1 MYYSEEKVWR
11 KVSFPPGVTAGQAR
25 DICMLRFNVWHRVM
39 ERDMELCSTGDG
51 GNSAG
56 GGSGMANASM
66 CIGGNAGS
74 VRELYGLYWPGG
86 GQWLD
91 SLTLMSKY
99 ALRSGDILELQDV
112 GAFIPTPVEV
122 TKSIMEVEHSRTVQS
137 MTVTSK
143 PSLADSLGASGMA
156 ESQVHYLFTKDLSSS
171 WRLCWLELQDHVL
184 VCSKKR
190 GCRTA
195 PLVRIHLAR
204 GFKLVDGE
212 GRRQAGAGAGAGDR
226 RVVGADR
233 ESSDSSS
240 ASSSMASILGLAAR
254 QPLGGDGAPL
264 IIKCDGQVHVFCT
277 LSAVD
282 YDCWRR
288 ALQSEQ
294 GCGASAGGGGSS
306 VDRGWAAPPSIAA
319 PGVPQPWSAASSASS
334 IADRPRRDRFAAVA
348 TVRLAGLRL
357 VGLRAAEPRPCVVA
371 AGCVYVL
378 GAEAAVA
385 RAGELGGGALA
396 AAAEACVALGSGAC
410 VERDGAVIRVVRADR
425 ELLWLD
431 AGSAEL
437 ADQWASALAE
447 IGGLSAPDHPA
458 VRRSRSFV
466 SAVARVDW
474 PMPPMFVHRSPQR
487 ANMPQHP
494 PPPPPAAAAAAA
506 SPDAP
511 LPAQRNAIRDLR
523 PQHLLPSRFP
533 WFRRYA
539 SSSTSPAATLPK
551 RGL

>member
-1 MYYSEEKVWR
+1 
-11 KVSFPPGVTAGQAR
+11 
-25 DICMLRFNVWHRVM
+25 
-39 ERDMELCSTGDG
+39 
-51 GNSAG
+51 
-56 GGSGMANASM
+56 
-66 CIGGNAGS
+66 
-74 VRELYGLYWPGG
+74 
-86 GQWLD
+86 
-91 SLTLMSKY
+91 
-99 ALRSGDILELQDV
+99 
-112 GAFIPTPVEV
+112 
-122 TKSIMEVEHSRTVQS
+122 
-137 MTVTSK
+137 
-143 PSLADSLGASGMA
+143 
-156 ESQVHYLFTKDLSSS
+156 
-171 WRLCWLELQDHVL
+171 
-184 VCSKKR
+184 
-190 GCRTA
+190 
-195 PLVRIHLAR
+195 
-204 GFKLVDGE
+204 
-212 GRRQAGAGAGAGDR
+212 
-226 RVVGADR
+226 
-233 ESSDSSS
+233 
-240 ASSSMASILGLAAR
+240 
-254 QPLGGDGAPL
+254 
-264 IIKCDGQVHVFCT
+264 CDGQVHVFCT

-306 VDRGWAAPPSIAA
+306 VDRGWATPPSIAA